1 MTPSPRSFASSIGR
15 RLAACLVLAALASS
29 VPVTFDIGADGF
41 RLDPAAAHAKSGK
54 GKDGTRDDDEDE
66 DRDDDNDR
74 DEDDDE
80 DRDEREDDDRDED
93 RDDGSEDERNDGAAV
108 SAGSDGRRGSGSGD
122 DPGDVGRVELT
133 ATGINIIYRDGSREV
148 LANGMYRREDAS
160 GRVLDSRAA
169 TGADLVRLRALAG
182 GRAVA
187 TTTTTAP
194 DAAAT
199 GVPKTIRLRGNDV
212 IVEYTNGWTEAVER
226 NRYSLKD
233 RYGHVAVERAATDA
247 DRTRLRALAGR

>member
-66 DRDDDNDR
+66 DRDDD
-74 DEDDDE
+74 E

-93 RDDGSEDERNDGAAV
+93 RDDGSEDERDDGAAV

-133 ATGINIIYRDGSREV
+133 ATGINIIYRDGSREL

>member
-66 DRDDDNDR
+66 DRDDD
-74 DEDDDE
+74 E

-93 RDDGSEDERNDGAAV
+93 RDDGSEDERDDGAAV

>member
-66 DRDDDNDR
+66 DRDDD
-74 DEDDDE
+74 E

-93 RDDGSEDERNDGAAV
+93 RDDGSEDERDDGAAV

-133 ATGINIIYRDGSREV
+133 ATGINIIYRDGSREL

-182 GRAVA
+182 ARAIA
-187 TTTTTAP
+187 TTTTTAT

>member
-66 DRDDDNDR
+66 DRDDD
-74 DEDDDE
+74 E

-93 RDDGSEDERNDGAAV
+93 RDDGSEDERDDGAAV

-133 ATGINIIYRDGSREV
+133 ATGINVIYRDGSREL